1 MDLIYTDASRHDVG
15 VLAGYSF
22 DLAFGADENDFEC
35 KIASSDHCCEDGS
48 YLYIEGTEYGGVVD
62 TIAVDTAAEIVT
74 YRGRTWHGIL
84 ESKVVVPLLSS
95 DTSTS
100 AVTIKTA
107 EGGTSLVNAYLI
119 ISGDANACI
128 AWLINRIGLDSLF
141 AVDGLAGVNIN
152 QYKFDRYTDA
162 YLGIR
167 KMLKSVGYK
176 LAMSFDAVSRK
187 TILNAVPIVNY
198 SAEDISADLFDFSAS
213 KKYKSVN
220 HLICL
225 GAGELA
231 DRTVVHLYADE
242 DGNISTTQTQF
253 SADEYVATYENTS
266 DGADELTA
274 DGAERLAELWQQDEI
289 SISVFADTFEY
300 GIGDIVS
307 ASDPITELT
316 ITAKISKKIVNIEN
330 DVTTIQYEVGD

>member
-1 MDLIYTDASRHDVG
+1 MDLIYTDAARHDVG

-48 YLYIEGTEYGGVVD
+48 YLYIEGTEYGGIVD
-62 TIAVDTAAEIVT
+62 KIGVDTAAEEVT
-74 YRGRTWHGIL
+74 YYGRTWHGIL
-84 ESKVVVPLLSS
+84 ESKVVVPLLSGE
-95 DTSTS
+95 TSTS
-100 AVTIKTA
+100 AVTIKAT
-107 EGGTSLVNAYLI
+107 EGGTSLVNAYLV
-119 ISGDANACI
+119 ISGDANDCI

-141 AVDGLAGVNIN
+141 AVDGLAGVEIN

-187 TILNAVPIVNY
+187 TMLDTVPINNY

-253 SADEYVATYENTS
+253 GADEYVSTYENTS
-266 DGADELTA
+266 DGADELAA
-274 DGAERLAELWQQDEI
+274 DGAERLAELWQQDKI
-289 SISVFADTFEY
+289 SISVLADTFDY

-330 DVTTIQYEVGD
+330 DVTTIQYEVGE

>member
-1 MDLIYTDASRHDVG
+1 MDLIYTDAARHDVG
-15 VLAGYSF
+15 VLTGYSF

-35 KIASSDHCCEDGS
+35 TIASSGHCCEDGS
-48 YLYIEGTEYGGVVD
+48 YLYIEGTEYGGIVD
-62 TIAVDTAAEIVT
+62 EISVDTAAEIVK
-74 YRGRTWHGIL
+74 YYGRTWHGVL
-84 ESKVVVPLLSS
+84 ASKVIMPLKSGEA
-95 DTSTS
+95 STPS
-100 AVTIKTA
+100 VTIKTT
-107 EGGTSLVNAYLI
+107 EGGTSLVNAYLV
-119 ISGDANACI
+119 ISGDANDCI

-141 AVDGLAGVNIN
+141 AVDGLAGVTVN
-152 QYKFDRYTDA
+152 QYKFDRFTDA
-162 YLGIR
+162 YSGIR

-176 LAMSFDAVSRK
+176 LSMSFDAVSRK

-198 SAEDISADLFDFSAS
+198 SAEDISADLFDFTAG

-242 DGNISTTQTQF
+242 DGNISTTQTLF
-253 SADEYVATYENTS
+253 GADEYVAVYENTS
-266 DGADELTA
+266 DGADELAA

-300 GIGDIVS
+300 GMGDIVS
-307 ASDPITELT
+307 AADPITGLN

-330 DVTTIQYEVGD
+330 DVTNIQYEVGE

>member
-15 VLAGYSF
+15 ILAGYSF

-48 YLYIEGTEYGGVVD
+48 YLYIEGTEYGGIVD
-62 TIAVDTAAEIVT
+62 KIGVDTAAEIVT
-74 YRGRTWHGIL
+74 YNGRTWHGIL
-84 ESKVVVPLLSS
+84 ASKVIVPRKSS
-95 DTSTS
+95 DTST
-100 AVTIKTA
+100 ADVTIS
-107 EGGTSLVNAYLI
+107 GTVNEYLV
-119 ISGDANACI
+119 ISGDANDCI

-176 LAMSFDAVSRK
+176 LSMSFDAVSRK
-187 TILNAVPIVNY
+187 TMLDAVPINNY

-231 DRTVVHLYADE
+231 GRTVVHLYADE

-253 SADEYVATYENTS
+253 GADEYVATYENTS
-266 DGADELTA
+266 DGADELAA

-289 SISVFADTFEY
+289 SISVLADTFDY

-307 ASDPITELT
+307 ASDPITNLQ

-330 DVTTIQYEVGD
+330 DVTTIQYEVGE